1 MEIYFSE
8 LIPKGAII
16 CIVLGVV
23 GSGIV
28 GVFFVSVVNH
38 APTLVYVEGSSLSV
52 ITEKTNFLLG
62 ETVVIRIVNS
72 GTTPLTF
79 SDTSYGLKIKQLDGI
94 VLYTPASAQVISVL
108 QPKEEKKF
116 VWDETKTDGT
126 KVIEGRYKIVSK
138 TDSISGK
145 VIEKSITINI
155 VK

>member
-1 MEIYFSE
+1 

-28 GVFFVSVVNH
+28 GVFLVSFVNH
-38 APTLVYVEGSSLSV
+38 AHTLVYVEGPSLSV

-62 ETVVIRIVNS
+62 EPVVIRIVNS

-79 SDTSYGLKIKQLDGI
+79 SDASYGLKIKQLDGI
-94 VLYTPASAQVISVL
+94 VLYTPASTQVISVL
-108 QPKEEKKF
+108 PPKEEKTF

-126 KVIEGRYKIVSK
+126 KVIEGRYKIISE
-138 TDSISGK
+138 TDPSSGK